1 MDFPFPVWR
10 TLRHDAGL
18 VRTTE
23 AEFIMKR
30 FFFHP
35 THPVAATAICLAGI
49 CFVASVNLQ
58 AKDVQVGRYSLLA
71 ATPTEAQANLLA
83 TTITVSFPARIVTV
97 GEAVQYLLQ
106 RSGYRLVTGPATG
119 PDTADLLTLPLPA
132 VHRHLGPITLTQA
145 LETLVGPAFRLIHD
159 PVHRLVSFELCSA
172 TGRVTQQASSMKP
185 EDRQNGE

>member
-1 MDFPFPVWR
+1 
-10 TLRHDAGL
+10 
-18 VRTTE
+18 
-23 AEFIMKR
+23 MKR
-30 FFFHP
+30 SIFHP

-58 AKDVQVGRYSLLA
+58 AKDIQVGRYSLLA
-71 ATPTEAQANLLA
+71 ATATDAQANLLA

-106 RSGYRLVTGPATG
+106 RSGYRLANESRISPE
-119 PDTADLLTLPLPA
+119 TAELLILPLPA

-159 PVHRLVSFELCSA
+159 PVHRLVSFELCTV
-172 TGRVTQQASSMKP
+172 TGRVPEQASTMKP
-185 EDRQNGE
+185 EGQQDGE

>member
-1 MDFPFPVWR
+1 
-10 TLRHDAGL
+10 
-18 VRTTE
+18 
-23 AEFIMKR
+23 MKR
-30 FFFHP
+30 SIFHP

-58 AKDVQVGRYSLLA
+58 AKDIQVGRYSLLA
-71 ATPTEAQANLLA
+71 ATPTDAQANLLA

-119 PDTADLLTLPLPA
+119 PETADLLTLPLPA
-132 VHRHLGPITLTQA
+132 VHRRLGPVSLTQA

-159 PVHRLVSFELCSA
+159 PVHRLVSFELCTA
-172 TGRVTQQASSMKP
+172 TGRVTQQTSSMKP
-185 EDRQNGE
+185 EGPRNGE